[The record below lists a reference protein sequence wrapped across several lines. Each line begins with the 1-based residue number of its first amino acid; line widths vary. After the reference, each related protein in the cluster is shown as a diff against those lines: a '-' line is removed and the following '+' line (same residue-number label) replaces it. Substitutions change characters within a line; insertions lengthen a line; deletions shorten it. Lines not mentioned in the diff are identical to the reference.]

1 MECYNR
7 SLSVDDENPFIW
19 FHVGKILME
28 YDLFDDAL
36 ECFNNSLEINPAD
49 DMALYS
55 KGECLMFKNHILKQL
70 PVLIWL
76 LDLIPNI

>member
-1 MECYNR
+1 MMKTL
-7 SLSVDDENPFIW
+7 LSGFMWVKF
-19 FHVGKILME
+19 LME
-28 YDLFDDAL
+28 YDLFDDAM

-55 KGECLMFKNHILKQL
+55 KGECLMLKNHILKQL

-76 LDLIPNI
+76 LDLIPKYLKPG